1 MNEKEDIKKQLKLK
15 NKEIYLKKLNLD
27 LDNNLEVLVLTIDNL
42 LNTIKT
48 SLVKKIINIE
58 ESFQNHQDIQ
68 TDVDNFLELYREQIL
83 TLLDDK
89 KSFVQNIIVIEDNLV
104 NYKNNLEDNYLIF
117 KEKIETFSN
126 DKIKILTSSLTKDI
140 EDKFTIKRLS
150 DFLTNIFL
158 LNLNNKIL
166 DCVKSRD
173 VILMNT
179 FNETYLKYLELNK
192 NTIGV

>member
-126 DKIKILTSSLTKDI
+126 DKIKILASSLTKDI